1 MVNLSE
7 ADEQIN
13 KLKKNVSRVEEI
25 ANAISDLRQTR
36 DHMDNITD
44 RLEKKITKTIDDFKE
59 LEKELKALPV
69 EIKKESSSIETS
81 LNLRIADLEKEIR
94 GNIDSLKKEISDIKN
109 DIKSS
114 TDENSKQLS
123 SFKEDLHKSIDEKLR
138 STNRNITFVILL
150 GLIMLGLFGWYVFT
164 NSDLF

>member
-7 ADEQIN
+7 ADEQID

-44 RLEKKITKTIDDFKE
+44 RLEKKITKTVDEFKE
-59 LEKELKALPV
+59 LEKEFKSLPD

-94 GNIDSLKKEISDIKN
+94 GNIDSLKKEIS

-150 GLIMLGLFGWYVFT
+150 GLVILGLLGWYVFT
-164 NSDLF
+164 KVN

>member
-44 RLEKKITKTIDDFKE
+44 RLEKKITKTVDDFKE
-59 LEKELKALPV
+59 LEKEFKSLPD

-150 GLIMLGLFGWYVFT
+150 GLVILGLLGWYVF
-164 NSDLF
+164 NE

>member
-7 ADEQIN
+7 ADEQID

-25 ANAISDLRQTR
+25 ASAIADLRQTR

-44 RLEKKITKTIDDFKE
+44 RLEKKITKTVDDFKE

-94 GNIDSLKKEISDIKN
+94 GNIDSLKKEISDIK
-109 DIKSS
+109 SS
-114 TDENSKQLS
+114 IDENSKQLS

-138 STNRNITFVILL
+138 STNRNMTFVILL
-150 GLIMLGLFGWYVFT
+150 GLVILGLLGWYVF
-164 NSDLF
+164 NE

>member
-1 MVNLSE
+1 MVDLSE
-7 ADEQIN
+7 ADEQID

-44 RLEKKITKTIDDFKE
+44 RLEKKITKTVDDFKE
-59 LEKELKALPV
+59 LEKELKALPD

-94 GNIDSLKKEISDIKN
+94 GNIDSLKKEISDIK
-109 DIKSS
+109 SS
-114 TDENSKQLS
+114 IDENSKQLS

-150 GLIMLGLFGWYVFT
+150 GLLILGLLGWYVF
-164 NSDLF
+164 NE

>member
-7 ADEQIN
+7 ADEQID
-13 KLKKNVSRVEEI
+13 KLKKNVSKVEEI
-25 ANAISDLRQTR
+25 ANAIADLRQTR

-44 RLEKKITKTIDDFKE
+44 RLEKKITKTVDDFKE
-59 LEKELKALPV
+59 LEKELKALPD

-94 GNIDSLKKEISDIKN
+94 GNIDSLKKEIRDIKN

-123 SFKEDLHKSIDEKLR
+123 SFKEDLHKSIDKKLR
-138 STNRNITFVILL
+138 STNRNITFVIIL
-150 GLIMLGLFGWYVFT
+150 GLVILGLLGWYVF
-164 NSDLF
+164 NE

>member
-7 ADEQIN
+7 ADEQID

-36 DHMDNITD
+36 DHMDNISD
-44 RLEKKITKTIDDFKE
+44 RLEKKITKTVDDFKE
-59 LEKELKALPV
+59 LEKEFKSLPG

-94 GNIDSLKKEISDIKN
+94 GNIDGLKKEISDIKN

-123 SFKEDLHKSIDEKLR
+123 SFKEDLNKSIDEKLR

-150 GLIMLGLFGWYVFT
+150 GLVILGLLGWYVFT
-164 NSDLF
+164 KVNLG

>member
-1 MVNLSE
+1 MVDLSE
-7 ADEQIN
+7 ADEQID

-44 RLEKKITKTIDDFKE
+44 RLEKKITKTVDDFKE
-59 LEKELKALPV
+59 LEKEFKSLPD

-94 GNIDSLKKEISDIKN
+94 GNIDSLKKEIRDIKN

-123 SFKEDLHKSIDEKLR
+123 SFKEDLHKSIDKKLR
-138 STNRNITFVILL
+138 STNRNITFVIIL
-150 GLIMLGLFGWYVFT
+150 GLVILGLLGWYVF
-164 NSDLF
+164 DA

>member
-7 ADEQIN
+7 ADEQID

-44 RLEKKITKTIDDFKE
+44 RLEKKITKTVDDFKE
-59 LEKELKALPV
+59 LEKEFKSLPDK
-69 EIKKESSSIETS
+69 IKKESSSIETS

-94 GNIDSLKKEISDIKN
+94 GNIDSLKKEISDIK
-109 DIKSS
+109 SS
-114 TDENSKQLS
+114 IDENSKQLS

-150 GLIMLGLFGWYVFT
+150 GLVILGLLGWYVF
-164 NSDLF
+164 NE